1 MSLVNRIKQASI
13 DIAGALT
20 PVLKNSTFKETGKIT
35 PDEFVSIFFVFIS
48 IKRINSSLKN
58 IKVAAG
64 DHLVWSCPTWNWS
77 TGDEGKIK
85 NFLPKEKQF
94 LVTR

>member
-48 IKRINSSLKN
+48 IKRINSS
-58 IKVAAG
+58 
-64 DHLVWSCPTWNWS
+64 S
-77 TGDEGKIK
+77 
-85 NFLPKEKQF
+85 
-94 LVTR
+94 